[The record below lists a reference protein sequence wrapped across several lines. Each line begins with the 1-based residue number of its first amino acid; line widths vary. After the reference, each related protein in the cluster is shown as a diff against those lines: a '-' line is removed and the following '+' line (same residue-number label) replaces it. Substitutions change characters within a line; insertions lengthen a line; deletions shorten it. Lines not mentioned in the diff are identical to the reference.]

1 MNFTGDKLSFGI
13 TYEMCLK
20 IYQALSAFS
29 VGLLNKKI
37 VQLSLFVIVF
47 LLAGCKTVP
56 IYDRSFAERG
66 GFWEQGENSSTRFH
80 HTSFTDKAVIGRMYA
95 VGRSTLLNRN
105 QVKNSSEI
113 KNHAFV
119 ITGPES
125 SARIEFKSFDST
137 CIVRI
142 KEFNFGNAYSD
153 SSDCLHI
160 IDTLHATI
168 QAKNAILQIKVASN
182 QTEVTVISG
191 VIKIALRANLTYSID
206 AREDQEI
213 TIVRDAINR
222 PRALEPDEIWRRI
235 AWRDDYQFYKSAID
249 WSKVIAIAVT
259 GAIIV
264 AVILLGRSSGRG
276 AGGFSRSHRW
286 R

>member
-1 MNFTGDKLSFGI
+1 
-13 TYEMCLK
+13 
-20 IYQALSAFS
+20 
-29 VGLLNKKI
+29 
-37 VQLSLFVIVF
+37 
-47 LLAGCKTVP
+47 
-56 IYDRSFAERG
+56 
-66 GFWEQGENSSTRFH
+66 
-80 HTSFTDKAVIGRMYA
+80 MYA